1 MQYRWSS
8 THKYYHLYIQQTL
21 FGNTDIVCSWGSFYN
36 NLGNFKIITCD
47 STEALDHTFKA
58 ILQRRKSRGY
68 ELY

>member
-1 MQYRWSS
+1 MQYRWRS
-8 THKYYHLYIQQTL
+8 THKYYRLYTQQTL
-21 FGNTDIVCSWGSFYN
+21 FGKTDIICSWGSFHN

-47 STEALDHTFKA
+47 SAEELRNTLKM